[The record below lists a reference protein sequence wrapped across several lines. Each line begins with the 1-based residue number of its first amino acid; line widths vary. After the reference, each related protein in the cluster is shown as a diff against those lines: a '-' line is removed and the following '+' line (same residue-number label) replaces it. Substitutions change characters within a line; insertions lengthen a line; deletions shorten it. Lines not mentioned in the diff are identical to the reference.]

1 MLTKCRG
8 EDGSPVVPSVRPK
21 TMSDEDSFKRG
32 TIRSRQQVRCRL
44 VSRLGSRP
52 TRWAGGSILFRSVK
66 PIRVTKMRPRQ
77 AFAAYPSSCDN
88 RVSTGLCWAQS
99 LHKQN
104 NPRDQ
109 PNTSCICGVFSET
122 LYNQSDQPTPWFRL
136 STTKPPP
143 PCVVRALTCAGGASR
158 SPSGLSAPPAGG

>member
-1 MLTKCRG
+1 M
-8 EDGSPVVPSVRPK
+8 VPSVRPK

-104 NPRDQ
+104 NRETSRIPAAFAGCFRRPYTTNQTSPLRGSGFRPRNH
-109 PNTSCICGVFSET
+109 PPHV
-122 LYNQSDQPTPWFRL
+122 LY
-136 STTKPPP
+136 
-143 PCVVRALTCAGGASR
+143 VH
-158 SPSGLSAPPAGG
+158 